1 MMIRFDNEPLIDNL
15 RNYSPEIVAKL
26 RALLASGAEAQP
38 DPHRKNFYD
47 VANGSRTF
55 YIHIAPNGKVLLL
68 ASWLKPQSA
77 SVASQS
83 EFTSCSF
90 AR

>member
-1 MMIRFDNEPLIDNL
+1 MMIRFEKEPLIDNL

-26 RALLASGAEAQP
+26 RALLASGAEARP

-47 VANGSRTF
+47 VANGSRMF
-55 YIHIAPNGKVLLL
+55 YIHVAPSGKVLLL
-68 ASWLKPQSA
+68 ASWSKPQSA

-83 EFTSCSF
+83 ELASCSS